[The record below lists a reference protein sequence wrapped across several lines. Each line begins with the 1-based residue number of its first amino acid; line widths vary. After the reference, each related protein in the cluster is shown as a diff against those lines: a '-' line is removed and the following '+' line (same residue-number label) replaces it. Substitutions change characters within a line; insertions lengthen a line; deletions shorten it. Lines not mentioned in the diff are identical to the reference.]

1 MTLRLAKVCDLIFL
15 IHAFESKPED
25 FELAK
30 VEHDLSETV
39 ANYRRLGYNVH
50 IDSPLDEFQGDFFDT
65 TYENRKRKLAKRLFD
80 VAREYEPTH
89 ILIGADSSD
98 VKFAL
103 SCPKDERRDCQEE
116 LSLTKQMVLVGSKGV
131 SGAHTLILANC

>member
-15 IHAFESKPED
+15 IHAYESNPG
-25 FELAK
+25 FVQA
-30 VEHDLSETV
+30 EHDLSETV
-39 ANYRRLGYNVH
+39 ANYRRLGFNVH
-50 IDSPLDEFQGDFFDT
+50 IDPPQDVFQGDSIDT
-65 TYENRKRKLAKRLFD
+65 TDENRKRKLAKRLIN

-89 ILIGADSSD
+89 IVIGADSSD

-103 SCPKDERRDCQEE
+103 SCPKDDRRECHEE
-116 LSLTKQMVLVGSKGV
+116 LSLTKQMVLVGSNGV